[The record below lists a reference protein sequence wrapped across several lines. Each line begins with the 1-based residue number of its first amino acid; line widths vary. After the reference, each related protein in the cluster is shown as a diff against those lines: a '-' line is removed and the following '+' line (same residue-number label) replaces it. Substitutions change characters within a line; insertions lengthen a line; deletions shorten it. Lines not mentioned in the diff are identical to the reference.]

1 MFHGVSFFCFI
12 GLGSAHPRFLKA
24 AEPKIVN
31 GPEVLNKYVGQAEE
45 NIRNLFADAEKD
57 EKTLGENSPLHV
69 VIFDEIDSICKS
81 RGSTRDGTGVHDSIV
96 NQLLSK
102 IDGVDSLNNILL
114 IGMTN
119 RNWLGLEYFLFSI

>member
-1 MFHGVSFFCFI
+1 M
-12 GLGSAHPRFLKA
+12 
-24 AEPKIVN
+24 N

-102 IDGVDSLNNILL
+102 IDAGWCSGTFFV
-114 IGMTN
+114 
-119 RNWLGLEYFLFSI
+119 FSFSWEFPHPN